1 MYGMRDFW
9 VCLSNPYDESVGGYA
24 LPDHEITLKQEPVAA
39 DAIPVSDGNKV
50 MLIAVGVLIVGVVI
64 GTTVI
69 IRVAFVKKNKQ

>member
-1 MYGMRDFW
+1 
-9 VCLSNPYDESVGGYA
+9 
-24 LPDHEITLKQEPVAA
+24 
-39 DAIPVSDGNKV
+39 